1 MALKTWGREARL
13 REATSAESWMRW
25 RRSQGALERS
35 RIWKKAAVSQYAGT
49 GAMTVRSESE
59 REGRREGAGE

>member
-1 MALKTWGREARL
+1 
-13 REATSAESWMRW
+13 MRW

-49 GAMTVRSESE
+49 GARTVRRESE
-59 REGRREGAGE
+59 RAGRSEGADE